1 MTRRQALLAG
11 GAVAGALVIAIAT
24 ATPALTAT
32 EGAPSTV
39 VRKSVQTL
47 MDPSGDVQARR
58 VYTQIQ
64 SSGDG
69 QVTFTDAANG
79 SLRNL
84 NGFGLPPIADGKAMF
99 DFTVNGLDNQRT
111 LQDYTNDL
119 PISVKVTATLDGQEI
134 SPNDVVGKTGLLK
147 MTYVIKNETTIPA
160 PITWTDGTGQQQT
173 KVVPVPMP
181 YVGSFTT
188 DLPDSYAQIN
198 APGASMGG
206 TGRNSTQLSY
216 NLIMYKPLGD
226 IVQTISYEARVTNA
240 DIPQV
245 DLTFLPAGPAD
256 NASTAALQDQIKGGQ
271 EAGAQLTDAGTQ
283 IDDNLLK
290 LAAGAGT
297 LNAGLAQ
304 LYAGAQTLSSGLN
317 DTAVPGAKKLAA
329 GATLVSGGARAA
341 AKGGAELAN
350 GAVQLSDG
358 AASAQAGSQK
368 LAAGSAQVAAGAND
382 AATGGKQLAT
392 GSASLAAGTSAL
404 ASGIDLLAT
413 GISQLPTSVASDP
426 GFVQLKGALAAVQA
440 GIGHPND
447 TSQTTL
453 LGGLNAI
460 RAGLDNPSVNFPVS
474 SGPCNPAA
482 AVGTTN
488 WCGLKDA
495 LQSLSFGL
503 SNPGCSL
510 SDPLNPLNPCG
521 ALQGVDGVMNALAS
535 ASASGGPL
543 DQLIAAAKGA
553 YAALVSLAGCPTT
566 LPGDPGIIP
575 GVPAPSVMLLNGISN
590 TSPCYAQSSVVYGLA
605 LPAATLSPTDPGG
618 VKAQSAAGAAAL
630 GHVSSG
636 LSGQALPG
644 IAKMVAGIGTDA
656 TAGTLLNGTVLI
668 KGGLYNAPLASFP
681 YCDPAAAPG
690 SSTACGIYQVMGLVS
705 GGLDQL
711 VQGIA
716 DQLAAGVG
724 TTPPAANCDPT
735 KTLTCGAA
743 AVDAGASQVAAGN
756 SQLSAGLTTLAGGAG
771 QVATG
776 NRDLASGL
784 TTLAGGAG
792 QVAAGSDQLA
802 TGLATLSGGASQVSD
817 GAGQLA
823 TGLEPAASGATQIS
837 DGLGQAVPGGKQ
849 IEDGAS
855 QLSEQGTKKLIATGN
870 DTANSYGEQYGLM
883 QALNVRSATQNGIPN
898 GPAEATNGSQVATS
912 GVFAYELAGVSQS
925 DTTNAM
931 RFLLAAVLLAAAVG
945 VGLAFA
951 RN

>member
-99 DFTVNGLDNQRT
+99 DFTANGLDNQRT

-147 MTYVIKNETTIPA
+147 MTYVIKNETAIPA

-368 LAAGSAQVAAGAND
+368 LATGSAQVAAGAND

-440 GIGHPND
+440 GIGSKSDSFIP
-447 TSQTTL
+447 SATTL
-453 LGGLNAI
+453 NGGLNQLEF
-460 RAGLDNPSVNFPVS
+460 GLDNPACDKANPEATHCGFKQVLEILQSELDNS
-474 SGPCNPAA
+474 NPATPGA
-482 AVGTTN
+482 KQALSSILAGSTSLAGFVGS
-488 WCGLKDA
+488 
-495 LQSLSFGL
+495 LQSLLGCPTSSTPAPCIFVPDMTLIPTATTSVPRSILVQQTLVGMAAGYAGAGTAANPGILAGLQAIIDKVGSTTTPDTALYAINRLIVGIGTPADFPAPSGSTLYYGLEKIRFGL
-503 SNPGCSL
+503 TNPACSL
-510 SDPLNPLNPCG
+510 ANPTSATNPCG
-521 ALQGVDGVMNALAS
+521 
-535 ASASGGPL
+535 
-543 DQLIAAAKGA
+543 
-553 YAALVSLAGCPTT
+553 
-566 LPGDPGIIP
+566 
-575 GVPAPSVMLLNGISN
+575 
-590 TSPCYAQSSVVYGLA
+590 
-605 LPAATLSPTDPGG
+605 
-618 VKAQSAAGAAAL
+618 
-630 GHVSSG
+630 
-636 LSGQALPG
+636 
-644 IAKMVAGIGTDA
+644 
-656 TAGTLLNGTVLI
+656 I
-668 KGGLYNAPLASFP
+668 KEV
-681 YCDPAAAPG
+681 
-690 SSTACGIYQVMGLVS
+690 QGLVS
-705 GGLDQL
+705 AGLDQL

-784 TTLAGGAG
+784 STLAGGAG